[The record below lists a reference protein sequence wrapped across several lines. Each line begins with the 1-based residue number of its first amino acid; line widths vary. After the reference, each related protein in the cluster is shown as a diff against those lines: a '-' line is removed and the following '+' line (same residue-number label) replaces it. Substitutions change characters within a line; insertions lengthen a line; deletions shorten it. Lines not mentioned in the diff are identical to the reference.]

1 MRRSFLIAMM
11 LLASAG
17 LSAQTHRRIP
27 PVPFM
32 GAPATGGCP
41 IGFSVERR
49 SATGLVETKEAA
61 EKHRG
66 RSALEVKLGG
76 KGAAE
81 IVSAEVTVHG
91 YSAKLRVLPVGT
103 ESDASERFT
112 ISGAAAEL
120 LVREIW
126 MHRVNTVSWVDLDKV
141 AYADGTVWQA
151 SANARCKAVPS
162 NFLLVGAR

>member
-1 MRRSFLIAMM
+1 MRRSFLIAVM

-17 LSAQTHRRIP
+17 LVAQTNRRITA
-27 PVPFM
+27 VPFM
-32 GAPATGGCP
+32 GAPVAGGCP
-41 IGFSVERR
+41 VGFSVERR
-49 SATGLVETKEAA
+49 SAAEVVETKEAA

-81 IVSAEVTVHG
+81 IVSAEVTVYGH
-91 YSAKLRVLPVGT
+91 SAKLRVLPVGAAA
-103 ESDASERFT
+103 DASERFT
-112 ISGAAAEL
+112 ISGAAAAL
-120 LVREIW
+120 LVREIR
-126 MHRVNTVSWVDLDKV
+126 MHKVNTVSWVDLDKV
-141 AYADGTVWQA
+141 EYADGSVWQA